1 MRQLDANIEATVLAR
16 YGNAARE
23 VEDCLCL
30 PVGYDQ
36 ALLKVIPQEI
46 VEKDY
51 GCGYPSRYVR
61 EGEIVLN
68 LVRPQDKRQL
78 FAEMYRVLKRGGR
91 VAISDIIS
99 DEPVPEHLTQDP
111 NLWSACVSGAFLEE
125 EFLRAFE
132 EAKFHGI
139 QIEEFSSEP

>member
-23 VEDCLCL
+23 VENCLCL

-51 GCGYPSRYVR
+51 GCGDPSRYVR
-61 EGEIVLN
+61 EGEMVLD
-68 LVRPQDKRQL
+68 LV
-78 FAEMYRVLKRGGR
+78 
-91 VAISDIIS
+91 
-99 DEPVPEHLTQDP
+99 
-111 NLWSACVSGAFLEE
+111 
-125 EFLRAFE
+125 
-132 EAKFHGI
+132 
-139 QIEEFSSEP
+139 